1 LPAPAWPLRC
11 GSRRVYL
18 GLSGQLAVQ
27 RCDQPEPCKD
37 AINSGPCKGCDQ
49 PGQAKMRYTYP
60 CLDVWELVQ
69 V

>member
-49 PGQAKMRYTYP
+49 PGQAILLPMP
-60 CLDVWELVQ
+60 
-69 V
+69 